1 MDTNTTD
8 EEIHLPSPTSE
19 KVTTRPTSALME
31 DPVFLAITGVILC
44 FGIIFLLRS
53 IVNQIKYRRYRHHH
67 HRSPDQQRIPRTV
80 SSLTAFRD
88 DPPPYPGK
96 YSKTN
101 INYLP
106 SYDSAIKMAPEL
118 RMCNIDDVNQ
128 SINFPVLHENT
139 DGSSENISDH
149 ENREGRELCDM
160 DQFVS
165 VSLDP
170 GNVSGIIRNSENLD
184 TFPDDELDYSVPNVN
199 DTSEEAVIRANQQ
212 LNAERETRGD
222 NINLSP
228 VANIENCG

>member
-1 MDTNTTD
+1 
-8 EEIHLPSPTSE
+8 
-19 KVTTRPTSALME
+19 
-31 DPVFLAITGVILC
+31 
-44 FGIIFLLRS
+44 
-53 IVNQIKYRRYRHHH
+53 
-67 HRSPDQQRIPRTV
+67 
-80 SSLTAFRD
+80 
-88 DPPPYPGK
+88 
-96 YSKTN
+96 
-101 INYLP
+101 
-106 SYDSAIKMAPEL
+106 
-118 RMCNIDDVNQ
+118 MCNIDDVNQ

-212 LNAERETRGD
+212 LNAEGETSGD

>member
-1 MDTNTTD
+1 
-8 EEIHLPSPTSE
+8 
-19 KVTTRPTSALME
+19 
-31 DPVFLAITGVILC
+31 
-44 FGIIFLLRS
+44 
-53 IVNQIKYRRYRHHH
+53 
-67 HRSPDQQRIPRTV
+67 
-80 SSLTAFRD
+80 
-88 DPPPYPGK
+88 
-96 YSKTN
+96 
-101 INYLP
+101 
-106 SYDSAIKMAPEL
+106 
-118 RMCNIDDVNQ
+118 MCNIDDMNQ

-139 DGSSENISDH
+139 DCSSENISDH

-170 GNVSGIIRNSENLD
+170 GNVSGIIRNSENFD